1 MAKSVQSK
9 IKSSARKTAKEV
21 AKKHPVLTFFILIIF
36 ALCVIGG
43 YYAYNKFIKPK
54 PIPITGELSVHFLEL
69 GNEYAGDCIYIKAGE
84 KDILVDAGSRA
95 ESVPVIDDYLDD
107 YVTDNKLEFVIVTHA
122 DQDHIAGFAASQS
135 IFDLYECE
143 TIIDFNRSNKP
154 LTTEGGNPSLYAK
167 YLAKRD
173 AEVADGASHYTALD
187 CIKGNNGAKK
197 EYELTDSIRIEILE
211 HLFYEEHS
219 SDENNY
225 SVCFLL
231 KHGERNFLFT
241 GDLEGEGE
249 ASLIEK
255 NSLPQVELFKAGHHG
270 SKTSSTS
277 ALLSI
282 IKPKIVTVTCVAGSV
297 EYTQNFP
304 NTFPTQDM
312 INRVASHTEKVYVTS
327 YIDLEYSAEK
337 EKWLNSGEEKS
348 LNGNI
353 VVSSSA
359 DSDVSVTCSV
369 SNTVLKDTE
378 WFKANRETP
387 PAWN

>member
-9 IKSSARKTAKEV
+9 IKSSAKKTAKKV
-21 AKKHPVLTFFILIIF
+21 AKKHPVLTFFVLIIF
-36 ALCVIGG
+36 ALCVVGG
-43 YYAYNKFIKPK
+43 YYVYNKFIKPA
-54 PIPITGELSVHFLEL
+54 PVPITGELSVHFLEL
-69 GNEYAGDCIYIKAGE
+69 GNEYAGDCIYIKAGD

-143 TIIDFNRSNKP
+143 TIIDFNKSNKS
-154 LTTEGGNPSLYAK
+154 LTTDGGNPSLYAK

-173 AEVADGASHYTALD
+173 AEIASGATHYTALD
-187 CIKGNNGAKK
+187 CYNETNGAKK
-197 EYELTDSIRIEILE
+197 EYQLTDSIKIEILYTK
-211 HLFYEEHS
+211 FYEAHS

-270 SKTSSTS
+270 SKTSSTN
-277 ALLSI
+277 ALLSV

-297 EYTQNFP
+297 EYTQNLE

-312 INRVASHTEKVYVTS
+312 INRVASYTEKVYVTS
-327 YIDLEYSAEK
+327 YIDIEYNTQK
-337 EKWLNSGEEKS
+337 EKWANSDEVKS

-353 VVSSSA
+353 VISSSA

-369 SNTVLKDTE
+369 SNTLLKDTE